1 MGLDQVGLQIVAEGG
16 DAKEAKAAKKIIPLR
31 KRGNLLL
38 CTLVVMNVAINSLI
52 SILSAGLAG
61 GLLGFA
67 CSTILITIFGEIVP
81 QAVCSRHALQIGAAV
96 GPVMYVMMVLFY
108 PICKPLA
115 FILDKC
121 LGEEVGT
128 IHTRTELR
136 ELLNIHVKHGAIDVE
151 TGREMAGAL
160 KYKDL
165 LVRAVMTPKEKVFM
179 LSADAR
185 LDYRTVRAIFGT
197 GFSRIPV
204 HGASTDDIVG
214 LLFTKDLIFIDPVDA
229 TPVKNF
235 IQVFGRAVHAVW
247 PDQPL
252 GDVLKVFKGQRA
264 HMAIVRDVNSSGPGD
279 PFYEVAGIITLED
292 IIEEVLGD
300 EILDET
306 DTLEHVAS
314 TAQRAERCNVEATR
328 LHLLNASTT
337 ENKLSRE
344 EASAVA
350 AHLSANVEQFGA
362 LSKEAV
368 TAVVAASTVV
378 TLRREASAGAAPA
391 AADYLYRRGRVST
404 ACTLVLTGRLTVAAG
419 RDAFQSESGPWSVL
433 GADALLAAEGAYRP
447 DFSASISSDQL
458 RVIRMNR
465 ATFAALKP
473 TVDKR
478 VSMCHSS
485 SHYSNF
491 THLEDL

>member
-1 MGLDQVGLQIVAEGG
+1 MENDHTTSKVNPVTAAGCSVQGPKRPSASAAAAFHRQQQARSRYGWLAPLVLCALVNLTGAQELGGSGASGDSAGVKAAKWLAIAALVCISGLSAGLTLGFMGLDQVGLQIVAEGG

-67 CSTILITIFGEIVP
+67 CSTVLITIFGEIVP

-252 GDVLKVFKGQRA
+252 GVCAVTTTSTSSILWLNSHLFAQGQRGCGW
-264 HMAIVRDVNSSGPGD
+264 VQVWS
-279 PFYEVAGIITLED
+279 
-292 IIEEVLGD
+292 
-300 EILDET
+300 
-306 DTLEHVAS
+306 
-314 TAQRAERCNVEATR
+314 
-328 LHLLNASTT
+328 
-337 ENKLSRE
+337 
-344 EASAVA
+344 
-350 AHLSANVEQFGA
+350 
-362 LSKEAV
+362 
-368 TAVVAASTVV
+368 VAASCC
-378 TLRREASAGAAPA
+378 
-391 AADYLYRRGRVST
+391 T
-404 ACTLVLTGRLTVAAG
+404 AQALTHR
-419 RDAFQSESGPWSVL
+419 
-433 GADALLAAEGAYRP
+433 
-447 DFSASISSDQL
+447 SSDQL
-458 RVIRMNR
+458 LQHKCLCTTWTLGADLMAMTGGRIR
-465 ATFAALKP
+465 
-473 TVDKR
+473 
-478 VSMCHSS
+478 
-485 SHYSNF
+485 
-491 THLEDL
+491 